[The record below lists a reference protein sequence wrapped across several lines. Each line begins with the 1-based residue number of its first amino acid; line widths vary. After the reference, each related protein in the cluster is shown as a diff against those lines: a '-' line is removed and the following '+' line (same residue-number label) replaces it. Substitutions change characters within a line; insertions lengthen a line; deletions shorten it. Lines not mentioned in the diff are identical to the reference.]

1 METFDITKYIQI
13 ALKRKYWIIIPFLL
27 TLLGGL
33 TYWLSAPR
41 IYQAETLIL
50 VQPQKVPED
59 FVRSIVSASID
70 DRLRTINQQVTSRT
84 NLESLI
90 EEYHLFA
97 DRGPLFLEQKVEV
110 FRKRIDIDISHRD
123 VRRGSEAN
131 AFTIIFRY
139 EDPKKAKNVANAL
152 ASSFITENLKIRE
165 AQAMGTSGFFADE
178 LESYRKKLEAKEEDL
193 KKYRERYMGAMPEHL
208 DTNLRI
214 LERLQAQLEPLQT
227 NLNDA
232 ENRRILYQKEIQNAG
247 KAGSMIMSSETSN
260 GTPQDLVSLRKS
272 LESLEIKYTENHPDV
287 IRLRDMIA
295 KLEAEQPEPD
305 MEGEFSDI
313 APSLGMVD
321 PALIRQLEAVEAEIE
336 SSKAEIDK
344 VKTQIKVYELRVEE
358 TPKREQEV
366 LTLTRDYENLKEY
379 YNSLLNRKLEAEIA
393 VSMERK
399 QQGEQFRV
407 IDPAKE
413 PTMPI
418 SPDTKKIF
426 LMTLA
431 MGLGLGFGLVYL
443 VEMMDTSYRTP
454 EELEEELQVPVLV
467 STPFLYT
474 ETQLRSRKIKEILKL
489 AFLSVGFV
497 FCALSIVLAK
507 EGVDKTLGYLKT
519 LLERI

>member
-1 METFDITKYIQI
+1 
-13 ALKRKYWIIIPFLL
+13 
-27 TLLGGL
+27 
-33 TYWLSAPR
+33 LSAPR
-41 IYQAETLIL
+41 IYKAETLIL

-70 DRLRTINQQVTSRT
+70 DRLRTITQQVTSRT

-97 DRGPLFLEQKVEV
+97 DRGLLFVDQKVEL
-110 FRKRIDIDISHRD
+110 FRQRIEIDISNRD
-123 VRRGSEAN
+123 ARRGSEAN

-139 EDPKKAKNVANAL
+139 EDPKEAKNVANAL
-152 ASSFITENLKIRE
+152 ASNFITENLKIRE
-165 AQAMGTSGFFADE
+165 AQAMGTSGFLADE
-178 LESYRKKLEAKEEDL
+178 LESITKRLAAKEEDL
-193 KKYRERYMGAMPEHL
+193 KKYRETYMGAMPEHL

-214 LERLQAQLEPLQT
+214 LERLQAQLEQLQT

-232 ENRRILYQKEIQNAG
+232 ENRRILYQKEIQDAG
-247 KAGSMIMSSETSN
+247 KGGSMIMSSEISN
-260 GTPQDLVSLRKS
+260 GASQDLVSLRKS
-272 LESLEIKYTENHPDV
+272 LASLETKYTENHPDV

-305 MEGEFSDI
+305 MGGEFSDI
-313 APSLGMVD
+313 ASSLAMVD
-321 PALIRQLEAVEAEIE
+321 PAVIRQLEAVNGEIENTKAEIE
-336 SSKAEIDK
+336 R
-344 VKTQIKVYELRVEE
+344 VKTQIKVYEIRVEE
-358 TPKREQEV
+358 TPKREQEL
-366 LTLTRDYENLKEY
+366 LTLTRDYDNLKELY
-379 YNSLLNRKLEAEIA
+379 TSLLNRKLEAEIA

-418 SPDTKKIF
+418 SPDTKKIL

-431 MGLGLGFGLVYL
+431 IGLGLGCGLVYV
-443 VEMMDTSYRTP
+443 VEIMDTSYRTP
-454 EELEEELQVPVLV
+454 EEVEEELQVPVLV

-474 ETQLRSRKIKEILKL
+474 ETERRSRKIKEVLKL

-507 EGVDKTLGYLKT
+507 EGVDKTLGYVKT